1 MNFLLEPGIAIYTAM
16 AVALAV
22 WLGIFAFIWR
32 VDQQARELRRR
43 LDQPQAER
51 TEAPRTMIEKV
62 EKRSNRP
69 TTATNE

>member
-1 MNFLLEPGIAIYTAM
+1 MNFLLEPGFAIYIAM

-51 TEAPRTMIEKV
+51 IEAPRTTIEKV

>member
-1 MNFLLEPGIAIYTAM
+1 MNFLLDPGVAIYTAM

-32 VDQQARELRRR
+32 VDQQTRELRRR

-51 TEAPRTMIEKV
+51 PEAPRTTVEKV